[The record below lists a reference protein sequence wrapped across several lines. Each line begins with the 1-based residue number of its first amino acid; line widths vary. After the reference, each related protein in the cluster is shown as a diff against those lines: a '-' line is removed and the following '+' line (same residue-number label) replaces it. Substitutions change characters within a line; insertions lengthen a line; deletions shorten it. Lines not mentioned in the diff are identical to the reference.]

1 MKKNIQASCTCF
13 KKLKRQRTFYKV
25 DLFFNTKKFKKK
37 CDLYGETDWTIVTSS
52 TYIVHLPL
60 KLSNPDT
67 EILKLFK
74 HALSGSVALIIMII
88 IHFRFK

>member
-1 MKKNIQASCTCF
+1 M
-13 KKLKRQRTFYKV
+13 
-25 DLFFNTKKFKKK
+25 K

-52 TYIVHLPL
+52 TYKVYLPL

-74 HALSGSVALIIMII
+74 HALSGSRTYYYDY
-88 IHFRFK
+88 HTFPP